1 MCQKNRMK
9 LKTAAIRS
17 QKATALMM
25 SYNNALFD
33 CCNDA
38 RRLRSR
44 ATEATVDSVAHR
56 QESAFPTSSMLR
68 DQSQSPLDSMFD
80 EVGIDQCA

>member
-1 MCQKNRMK
+1 
-9 LKTAAIRS
+9 
-17 QKATALMM
+17 
-25 SYNNALFD
+25 
-33 CCNDA
+33 
-38 RRLRSR
+38 LRSR